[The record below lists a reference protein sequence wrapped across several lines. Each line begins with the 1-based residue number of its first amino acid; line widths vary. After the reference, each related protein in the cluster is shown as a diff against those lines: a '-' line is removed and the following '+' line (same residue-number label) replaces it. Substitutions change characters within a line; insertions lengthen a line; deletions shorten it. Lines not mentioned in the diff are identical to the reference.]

1 MSQFPVFKNV
11 FREPPCVL
19 NFKIRSLETVYF
31 QFQGSVFNLL
41 ITEIT
46 YFMHA
51 GFMLLKVQGQVMAG
65 SLPPF
70 LIAAANTVIY
80 MK

>member
-1 MSQFPVFKNV
+1 MSQFPIFKNV

-19 NFKIRSLETVYF
+19 NLKIHSLETF

-41 ITEIT
+41 MTEIT

-51 GFMLLKVQGQVMAG
+51 GLTLLKVQGQVTAG

-70 LIAAANTVIY
+70 LIAAATAVIY